1 MLLLN
6 RALSCP
12 VALRTRGA
20 LYFLLFYLLCS
31 CCLPGAERVPSF
43 ARDGFPPGL
52 PQVPVSLRGGSGR
65 GSGVG
70 TACLRQGCPWR
81 GRHPSP
87 CSPETGLSP
96 ARAGAASGMRE
107 VSEEEG
113 KRGAPSSSSHRYTG
127 AGELSDCPEREFSP
141 LF

>member
-12 VALRTRGA
+12 FVLRTRGA

-70 TACLRQGCPWR
+70 TAYLRQGCPWR
-81 GRHPSP
+81 GRHPP
-87 CSPETGLSP
+87 PRSPEMGLGP

-107 VSEEEG
+107 VSGEEG
-113 KRGAPSSSSHRYTG
+113 RS
-127 AGELSDCPEREFSP
+127 FQQQSP
-141 LF
+141 LHWSR